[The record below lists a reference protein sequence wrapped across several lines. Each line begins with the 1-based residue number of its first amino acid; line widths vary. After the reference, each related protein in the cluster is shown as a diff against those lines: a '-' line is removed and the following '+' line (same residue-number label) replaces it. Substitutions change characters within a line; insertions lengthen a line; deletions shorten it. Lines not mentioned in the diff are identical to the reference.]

1 MLVLANGI
9 FAGAELAIISVRRT
23 RLRELI
29 EEGST
34 SAKAV
39 EALRGNPERFLA
51 TVQIGITVIGATAA
65 AFGGASIATRL
76 GDFLTGLGVPEQ
88 QADEVAL
95 AGVVAFVS
103 YLSLVLGE
111 LVPKSLALRA
121 GERYALLIGR
131 PLRGLAWLM
140 QPVVWFLTASSNVVL
155 RLFGDRTN
163 FTEGRLS
170 AEELQQL
177 VEEAAKQGT
186 LDPHAGE
193 IASRAFE
200 MGDVTVGELSVARD
214 EMVALRR
221 HSSPEEIRRVLLEG
235 GHSRMPVYEGTLD
248 NIVGYV
254 IAKDLLG
261 VAWEG
266 NLIILE
272 DVMRPPF
279 FVVETMRAMDA
290 LKELQKRR
298 MQLAVVVD
306 ERGGVVGL
314 VTVED
319 LVEELVGD
327 ILSESEVPEE
337 YVKREGPNTALVLG
351 TASIRDVNREL
362 SLDLDEDQDYATVA
376 GLCIALSGGAIPE
389 PGTKVQ
395 TEGGLVLEVVAS
407 SPRRV
412 DTVRFHLP
420 PPEEPAEA

>member
-1 MLVLANGI
+1 M
-9 FAGAELAIISVRRT
+9 RRT
-23 RLRELI
+23 RLRELTD
-29 EEGST
+29 EGNS
-34 SAKAV
+34 SAKSV
-39 EALRGNPERFLA
+39 EKLRRDPERFLA

-65 AFGGASIATRL
+65 AFGGASMATRL
-76 GDFLTGLGVPEQ
+76 GGVLADLGVPAQ
-88 QADEVAL
+88 QAHSVAL
-95 AGVVAFVS
+95 AAVVAFVS

-131 PLRGLAWLM
+131 PLHGLSWLM
-140 QPVVWFLTASSNVVL
+140 RPVVWFLTASSNVVL
-155 RLFGDRTN
+155 RLFGDRTS

-177 VEEAAKQGT
+177 VEEATKHGT
-186 LDPHAGE
+186 VDPRAGE

-200 MGDVTVGELSVARD
+200 MGDLTLGEL
-214 EMVALRR
+214 MVPRERIIALRR
-221 HSSPEEIRRVLLEG
+221 HASAEEIRQVMLEH
-235 GHSRMPVYEGTLD
+235 GHSRMPVYEGAVD

-254 IAKDLLG
+254 IVKDLLG

-266 NLIILE
+266 NLIVLE

-279 FVVETMRAMDA
+279 FLVESMRAMDA

-306 ERGGVVGL
+306 ERGGVAGL

-327 ILSESEVPEE
+327 ILSESETPEE
-337 YVKREGPNTALVLG
+337 LVTREGPTTALVQ
-351 TASIRDVNREL
+351 ASAPLRDVNREL
-362 SLDLDEDQDYATVA
+362 GLELDEDQDYSTVA
-376 GLCIALSGGAIPE
+376 GLCIALAGGAIPE
-389 PGTKVQ
+389 PGTRLE
-395 TEGGLVLEVVAS
+395 TEGGLVLEVLES

-412 DTVRFHLP
+412 RTVRFHLP
-420 PPEEPAEA
+420 RPLEQAEA

>member
-1 MLVLANGI
+1 MLVLANGV
-9 FAGAELAIISVRRT
+9 FAGAELAVISLRRT

-29 EEGST
+29 DEGSA

-39 EALRGNPERFLA
+39 EKLRGDPERFLA

-65 AFGGASIATRL
+65 AFGGASIAARL
-76 GDFLTGLGVPEQ
+76 GGVLAGLGVPEQ
-88 QADEVAL
+88 QADDVAL
-95 AGVVAFVS
+95 AVVVAFVS

-131 PLRGLAWLM
+131 PLHGLSWLM
-140 QPVVWFLTASSNVVL
+140 RPVVWFLTASSNVVL

-200 MGDVTVGELSVARD
+200 MGELTVGELMVPR
-214 EMVALRR
+214 EHIVALRR
-221 HSSPEEIRRVLLEG
+221 HANADEIRQVLLEH
-235 GHSRMPVYEGTLD
+235 GHSRMPIYEGTPD

-266 NLIILE
+266 NLIVLE

-279 FVVETMRAMDA
+279 FLVETMRAMDA
-290 LKELQKRR
+290 LKELQRRR

-327 ILSESEVPEE
+327 ILSESETPEE
-337 YVKREGPNTALVLG
+337 LVRREGPTTAVVL
-351 TASIRDVNREL
+351 ASASLRDVNREL
-362 SLDLDEDQDYATVA
+362 GLELDEDQDYSTVA
-376 GLCIALSGGAIPE
+376 GLCIALAGGAIPE
-389 PGTKVQ
+389 PGTRLKAD
-395 TEGGLVLEVVAS
+395 GGLELEVLDS

-412 DTVRFHLP
+412 RTVRFHLP
-420 PPEEPAEA
+420 QPAEQPQA

>member
-1 MLVLANGI
+1 M
-9 FAGAELAIISVRRT
+9 RRT
-23 RLRELI
+23 RLRELVD
-29 EEGST
+29 EGSG
-34 SAKAV
+34 SARAV
-39 EALRGNPERFLA
+39 ERLRGDPERFLA

-65 AFGGASIATRL
+65 AFGGASMATRL
-76 GDFLTGLGVPEQ
+76 GGVLAKLGFPEQ
-88 QADEVAL
+88 QADDVAL
-95 AGVVAFVS
+95 AVVVAFVS

-131 PLRGLAWLM
+131 PLHGLSWLM
-140 QPVVWFLTASSNVVL
+140 RPVVWFLTASSNVVL

-186 LDPHAGE
+186 LDPRAGE

-200 MGDVTVGELSVARD
+200 MGELTLGELMVPR
-214 EMVALRR
+214 EHIVALRR
-221 HSSPEEIRRVLLEG
+221 HASAEEIRQVLLEH
-235 GHSRMPVYEGTLD
+235 GHSRMPVYEDTVD

-266 NLIILE
+266 HLIVLE

-279 FVVETMRAMDA
+279 FLVESMRAMDA

-306 ERGGVVGL
+306 ERGGVAGL

-327 ILSESEVPEE
+327 ILSETETPEE
-337 YVKREGPNTALVLG
+337 LVTREGPTTALVQ
-351 TASIRDVNREL
+351 ASAALRDVNRALGLE
-362 SLDLDEDQDYATVA
+362 LDEDQDYSTVA
-376 GLCIALSGGAIPE
+376 GLCIALAGGAIPE
-389 PGTKVQ
+389 PGTRLQ
-395 TEGGLVLEVVAS
+395 AEGGLVLEVLES

-412 DTVRFHLP
+412 RTVRFHLP
-420 PPEEPAEA
+420 ERPQVEA

>member
-1 MLVLANGI
+1 M
-9 FAGAELAIISVRRT
+9 RRT
-23 RLRELI
+23 RLRELVD
-29 EEGST
+29 EGSG
-34 SAKAV
+34 SARAV
-39 EALRGNPERFLA
+39 ERLRGDPERFLA

-65 AFGGASIATRL
+65 AFGGASMATRL
-76 GDFLTGLGVPEQ
+76 GGVLAKLGFPEQ
-88 QADEVAL
+88 QADDVAL
-95 AGVVAFVS
+95 AVVVAFVS

-131 PLRGLAWLM
+131 PLHGLSWLM
-140 QPVVWFLTASSNVVL
+140 RPVVWFLTASSNVVL

-186 LDPHAGE
+186 LDPRAGE

-200 MGDVTVGELSVARD
+200 MGELTLGELMVPR
-214 EMVALRR
+214 EHIVALRR
-221 HSSPEEIRRVLLEG
+221 HASAEEIRQVLLEH
-235 GHSRMPVYEGTLD
+235 GHSRMPVYEDTVD

-266 NLIILE
+266 HLIVLE

-279 FVVETMRAMDA
+279 FLVESMRAMDA

-306 ERGGVVGL
+306 ERGGVAGL

-327 ILSESEVPEE
+327 ILSESETPEE
-337 YVKREGPNTALVLG
+337 LVTREGPTTALVQ
-351 TASIRDVNREL
+351 ASAALRDVNRALGLE
-362 SLDLDEDQDYATVA
+362 LDEDQDYSTVA
-376 GLCIALSGGAIPE
+376 GLCIALAGGAIPE
-389 PGTKVQ
+389 PGTRLQ
-395 TEGGLVLEVVAS
+395 AEGGLVLEVLES

-412 DTVRFHLP
+412 RTVRFHLP
-420 PPEEPAEA
+420 QQPQVEA

>member
-1 MLVLANGI
+1 MLVLGNGI
-9 FAGAELAIISVRRT
+9 FAGAELAVLSMRRT
-23 RLRELI
+23 RLRELSD
-29 EEGST
+29 EGSG

-39 EALRGNPERFLA
+39 EKLRGNPERFLA

-65 AFGGASIATRL
+65 AFGGASMASRL
-76 GDFLTGLGVPEQ
+76 AGVLAKLGLPEQ
-88 QADEVAL
+88 QADDVAL
-95 AGVVAFVS
+95 AAVVAFVS

-131 PLRGLAWLM
+131 PLYGLSWLM
-140 QPVVWFLTASSNVVL
+140 RPVVWFLTASSNVVL

-170 AEELQQL
+170 AEELLQL

-186 LDPHAGE
+186 LDPRAGE

-200 MGDVTVGELSVARD
+200 MGELTLA
-214 EMVALRR
+214 ELMVPREHIIALRR
-221 HSSPEEIRRVLLEG
+221 HASAEEIRRVLLEH
-235 GHSRMPVYEGTLD
+235 GHSRMPVYEDTVD

-266 NLIILE
+266 HLIVLE
-272 DVMRPPF
+272 DVLRPPLF
-279 FVVETMRAMDA
+279 LVESMRAMDA

-306 ERGGVVGL
+306 EHGGVAGL

-327 ILSESEVPEE
+327 ILSESETPEE
-337 YVKREGPNTALVLG
+337 LVTREGPG
-351 TASIRDVNREL
+351 TAVVQGSAALRDVNREL
-362 SLDLDEDQDYATVA
+362 GLELDEDQDYSTVA
-376 GLCIALSGGAIPE
+376 GLCIALAGGAIPE
-389 PGTKVQ
+389 PGKRFQ
-395 TEGGLVLEVVAS
+395 AEGGLVLEVMDS

-412 DTVRFHLP
+412 RTVRFHLP
-420 PPEEPAEA
+420 EQPQAEA

>member
-1 MLVLANGI
+1 M
-9 FAGAELAIISVRRT
+9 RRT

-29 EEGST
+29 DEGST
-34 SAKAV
+34 SAKSV
-39 EALRGNPERFLA
+39 EKLRKDPERFLA

-65 AFGGASIATRL
+65 AFGGASMATRL
-76 GDFLTGLGVPEQ
+76 AGVLSGLGVPEQ
-88 QADEVAL
+88 QADDVAL
-95 AGVVAFVS
+95 AAVVAFVS

-131 PLRGLAWLM
+131 PLHGLSWLM
-140 QPVVWFLTASSNVVL
+140 RPVVWFLTASSNVVL

-177 VEEAAKQGT
+177 VEEATKHGT
-186 LDPHAGE
+186 VDPRAGE

-200 MGDVTVGELSVARD
+200 MGDLTLGELMVPR
-214 EMVALRR
+214 ERIVALRR
-221 HSSPEEIRRVLLEG
+221 HSSADEIRQVMLEH
-235 GHSRMPVYEGTLD
+235 GHSRMPVYEGAVD

-254 IAKDLLG
+254 IVKDLLG

-266 NLIILE
+266 NLIVLE

-279 FVVETMRAMDA
+279 FLVESMRAMDA

-306 ERGGVVGL
+306 ERGGVAGL

-327 ILSESEVPEE
+327 ILSESETPEE
-337 YVKREGPNTALVLG
+337 LVKREGPTTAVVQAQAAL
-351 TASIRDVNREL
+351 RDVNREL
-362 SLDLDEDQDYATVA
+362 GLELDEDQDYSTVA
-376 GLCIALSGGAIPE
+376 GLCIALAGGAIPE
-389 PGTKVQ
+389 PGTKFP
-395 TEGGLVLEVVAS
+395 TEGGLVLEVLES

-412 DTVRFHLP
+412 RTVRFHLP
-420 PPEEPAEA
+420 RPPEQVEA